1 MILLRDFTENDIG
14 RLTLILNDVSVTQF
28 LSTKI
33 ASPYTKENALWWI
46 NEGSK
51 GDLIKAISFNG
62 IVVGCIGVNRGD
74 FEYQKTGEIGYWLDK
89 EYWRKGIASAA
100 IQQISE
106 LVFSNTDIVRLF
118 ASVFSGNEAS
128 MQLLLKSG
136 FKQEAVLENA
146 IFKNGSFFNNH
157 IFAKLKQF

>member
-1 MILLRDFTENDIG
+1 VILLRDFTENDIG

-157 IFAKLKQF
+157 VFAKLR

>member
-1 MILLRDFTENDIG
+1 MILLRDFTENDVG

-62 IVVGCIGVNRGD
+62 ILVGCIGVNRGD
-74 FEYQKTGEIGYWLDK
+74 FEYQKSGEIGYWLDK
-89 EYWRKGIASAA
+89 EYWRKGIASVA

-106 LVFSNTDIVRLF
+106 VVFSNTDIVRLF
-118 ASVFSGNEAS
+118 ASVFSGNEPS

-157 IFAKLKQF
+157 VFAKLR

>member
-1 MILLRDFTENDIG
+1 MILLRDFTENDVG

-33 ASPYTKENALWWI
+33 ASPYTKENELWWI

-62 IVVGCIGVNRGD
+62 ILVGCIGVNRGD
-74 FEYQKTGEIGYWLDK
+74 FEYQKSGEIGYWLDK
-89 EYWRKGIASAA
+89 EYWRKGIASVA

-106 LVFSNTDIVRLF
+106 VVFSNTDIVRLF
-118 ASVFSGNEAS
+118 ASVFSGNEPS

-157 IFAKLKQF
+157 VFAKLR